1 MLSLSLSLVLLF
13 SGLGAAALTA
23 SFKVSLVAFPLSCG
37 GVSFKPFYPPDTFSP
52 SRFRRISK

>member
-1 MLSLSLSLVLLF
+1 MLSLSLILALVF
-13 SGLGAAALTA
+13 SGLGAAVLTA
-23 SFKVSLVAFPLSCG
+23 ALKVSLVAFPLSCG